1 MDRGFPQESDASCEG
16 QREDSFSAPVLS
28 GIPQG
33 CVLGPLLFVIYINDL
48 PDNIRSDSFL
58 FADDTK
64 ILRHKTSADDGPILK
79 RDLKSLE
86 E

>member
-1 MDRGFPQESDASCEG
+1 MDRGAFLKNRTQVVRVNG
-16 QREDSFSAPVLS
+16 EDSFSAPVLS

-33 CVLGPLLFVIYINDL
+33 IVLGPLLFAIYINDL

-64 ILRHKTSADDGPILK
+64 ILRHTTSADDGPYFNVTLN
-79 RDLKSLE
+79 L
-86 E
+86 